1 MSLTVAS
8 FNIHHGVG
16 LDGRLDLDRTAEVID
31 RTGAAVVGLQEV
43 DRHLS
48 LRSGWIDQAGWLAE
62 RLGMDVVYGANIDL
76 DPDDPTDPDAPRRHY
91 GNALLSAHAIRSW
104 HNVPLPGSDGAE
116 PRGLLEA
123 QVDVAGTTVTVGTT
137 HLQNR
142 SQSER
147 FAQVER
153 IVDVLVPVAD
163 RVPAPTLLLGDMNA
177 TPESPEVR
185 ALTEVLVDT
194 WAAVGAGGG
203 LTFDAATPH
212 ARIDYVLASPG
223 VAPLSARVMPT
234 DGSDHYPVVVELV
247 I

>member
-1 MSLTVAS
+1 MPLAVAS

-16 LDGRLDLDRTAEVID
+16 LDGRLDLDRTTDVIRRTRAEL
-31 RTGAAVVGLQEV
+31 VGLQEV

-48 LRSGWIDQAGWLAE
+48 LRSGWVDQAGWLAD

-76 DPDDPTDPDAPRRHY
+76 DPDDPGDPDAPRRRY
-91 GNALLSAHAIRSW
+91 GNALLSAHRIRSW

-116 PRGLLEA
+116 PRGLLVA
-123 QVDVAGTTVTVGTT
+123 HVDVAGTAVTVGTT

-142 SQSER
+142 SQPER
-147 FAQVER
+147 LAQAER
-153 IVDVLVPVAD
+153 IVDVLVLDAVHA
-163 RVPAPTLLLGDMNA
+163 PAPTLLLGDMNA
-177 TPESPEVR
+177 SPDSPEVR
-185 ALTEVLVDT
+185 ALTDVFVDT
-194 WAAVGAGGG
+194 WAAGGSGPG

-223 VAPLSARVMPT
+223 LVPISARVMPT
-234 DGSDHYPVVVELV
+234 DGSDHYPVVVELP